1 MTIGENIHRIRT
13 SKGLTLEEVGKA
25 CKVGRQTIHKYENGT
40 VKNIP
45 KDKIEA
51 MAKLFKVSP
60 IEIIGWTENPLDA
73 LIEQITHEYT
83 LQDKLAEETED
94 FSDEELALVIEYA
107 QFIRGRRKKNGK

>member
-1 MTIGENIHRIRT
+1 MSTGETIHRLRV
-13 SKGLTLEEVGKA
+13 SLDLTLDDVAKA
-25 CKVGRQTIHKYENGT
+25 CKTTKQTIHKYEKG
-40 VKNIP
+40 VIKNIP
-45 KDKIEA
+45 TDKIEA

-83 LQDKLAEETED
+83 LQDKLAEETDD